1 MTGRNRVFSK
11 ISLALLAATALA
23 GCAHR
28 HVTMTD
34 HHMHHMAK
42 QNARLGELV
51 DNMNSAEGA
60 AKVDA
65 IAVVVNELVDR
76 REHLH
81 GYMHRAHWA
90 QGCGCPACRHA
101 SEACPIGCPK

>member
-1 MTGRNRVFSK
+1 MTARNHVFPK
-11 ISLALLAATALA
+11 ISLALLAAIALA

-28 HVTMTD
+28 HATMTD

-42 QNARLGELV
+42 QNARLGALV
-51 DNMNSAEGA
+51 DTMNSAEGA

-76 REHLH
+76 RKQVH
-81 GYMHRAHWA
+81 GYAHKAHSA
-90 QGCGCPACRHA
+90 QGCGCPACAHA
-101 SEACPIGCPK
+101 PENCPMGCPE

>member
-1 MTGRNRVFSK
+1 MTARNHVFPK
-11 ISLALLAATALA
+11 ISLALLATIALA

-28 HVTMTD
+28 HATMMD

-51 DNMNSAEGA
+51 DTMNSAEGA

-76 REHLH
+76 RKHPH
-81 GYMHRAHWA
+81 GYTHKAHSA
-90 QGCGCPACRHA
+90 QGCGCPACPHA
-101 SEACPIGCPK
+101 SETCPVGCPE